1 MKIAYLIHRY
11 GTEIHGGAEHACR
24 MLAERLVSAKGH
36 EVEVHTTCALDPVT
50 WGEEYE
56 PGVSVVNGVTVHRYP
71 SIAGR
76 DPGFGSFST
85 GVLSNPGRA
94 SSNDQERWIELQGPV
109 CPEAIDGVVACDADV
124 VVATPYLY
132 YPTVWGVPRLTG
144 RVVLQPAAHDE
155 PEIRLPIFEK
165 VFGAANGMAY
175 YTDTERR
182 LVERLFPIADRPQAV
197 VGLGVAPINVPPE
210 RFRQVVGLGD
220 RPFVV
225 CLGRVDET
233 KGTGFCS
240 EMFAAYKQRNPGP
253 LALVFV
259 GPVIHQPLDHPD
271 ILVTG
276 PISEELKWSAL
287 RGAGALI
294 SPSPFESFSLVLL
307 EAWSVGCPVIV
318 NGRCLT
324 TVEHARRS
332 GAGLW
337 FDGFG
342 TFEAVLRRVLGDS
355 ALQSLLVA
363 AGLQYVEQHYTWPAV
378 MERYDRFLQASADR
392 PRLTKQPMPSPKP

>member
-11 GTEIHGGAEHACR
+11 GTEIHGGAELACR
-24 MLAERLVSAKGH
+24 MLAERLVSMKGH
-36 EVEVHTTCALDPVT
+36 EVEVFTTCALDPVT

-56 PGVSVVNGVTVHRYP
+56 PGDSSINGVTVHRYP
-71 SIAGR
+71 SRAGR
-76 DPGFGSFST
+76 DPAFGSFST
-85 GVLSNPGRA
+85 GVLSNPARA
-94 SSNDQERWIELQGPV
+94 SIRDQERWIELQGPV
-109 CPEAIDGVVACDADV
+109 CSEAIDAVTASDAEVVI
-124 VVATPYLY
+124 ATPYLY
-132 YPTVWGVPRLTG
+132 YPTVWGATKLTG
-144 RVVLQPAAHDE
+144 RLVLQPAAHDE
-155 PEIRLPIFEK
+155 PEIRLPIFEE
-165 VFGAANGMAY
+165 VFGAANGFAY

-197 VGLGVAPINVPPE
+197 VGLGVEPAVVSPD
-210 RFRQVVGLGD
+210 RFREAAGLGD

-240 EMFAAYKQRNPGP
+240 EMFAAYKRRNPGP

-271 ILVTG
+271 IIATG
-276 PISEELKWSAL
+276 PVEETLKWSAL
-287 RGAGALI
+287 RGADALI

-318 NGRCLT
+318 SGQCQT
-324 TVEHARRS
+324 TVDHARRS

-337 FDGFG
+337 FDGYG
-342 TFEAVLRRVLGDS
+342 TFEAVLGRVLGDP
-355 ALQSLLVA
+355 ALQSHLVA
-363 AGLQYVEQHYTWPAV
+363 AGLRYVEQRYTWPAV
-378 MERYDRFLQASADR
+378 MDRYAQFLQSVR
-392 PRLTKQPMPSPKP
+392 R